1 MNFIRNKILILFV
14 IISFLGVSF
23 DAKSQNVD
31 DYKVD
36 LFYKIFQNLIF
47 VGDDSK
53 MDYVIATYGCSSG
66 YVGKLKSAKPSKVFT
81 GLSFEFIEYNP
92 NSNSFDYDILIVD
105 ESKNGELDK
114 IYSHIL
120 DGAQNQSASVAIFT
134 NNWSNKDK
142 LTFNFV
148 VTQPGN
154 FVNFEYYLENISKF
168 NISVSSDLKKLNGI
182 DINAK
187 KLLVEAKDDLEKI
200 QLDLEKKEIDLENT
214 IKELDEQQE
223 KINIQNEQ
231 IASQQKEIE
240 TKQLEIKKQKSS
252 LQNVIAEMYVAQN
265 KLVQQKNDFA
275 QKETELLQKQEA
287 IIEFQNKINEMQS
300 RFEEQSIIIDQKN
313 AENEEVTKQIE
324 DKKKELGV
332 LTNVIELQRY
342 ALILFSLLLGI
353 IIILAI
359 WIFRNFR
366 KMKSQNI
373 ILEQQKNEIV
383 AQSVELEKAN
393 SELEKLSIVA
403 SKTNNA
409 VSILNK
415 DGDFDWVNSGFTK
428 LYGYTL
434 QLLKNELDIN
444 ISKSILYKGIA
455 DVFNNVVNEKQS
467 FSFEHESKS
476 RNNILMW
483 IHSSITPIMDYDNSV
498 KKVILIDTDISEIK
512 QAEQQIALQNKS
524 IKNSILYASRIQK
537 ATLPATRVLLSYL
550 PDSFVLYLPRDIVSG
565 DFYWSYKIEGKIFF
579 SAADCTGHGVPGAF
593 MSMLGITLL
602 NEIVTKLDYESL
614 IPSIILD
621 NLREKLI
628 HALRQSEQGHSTSD
642 GIDLALCLV
651 EPEKNKLSYSGA
663 QNELIHIRGD
673 KLTDYMADEMPIGVS
688 AKQIYNP
695 FTNTEIDYEKG
706 DLIYMFSDGYV
717 DQFGGPGKRRRKFMI
732 SRLRDLFM
740 EIKEKSADEQK
751 DILLQSHLEWKGKNK
766 QIDDILIMGVRL

>member
-240 TKQLEIKKQKSS
+240 TKQFEIKKQKSS

-455 DVFNNVVNEKQS
+455 DVFNKVVNEKQS

>member
-36 LFYKIFQNLIF
+36 LFYKIFKNLIF
-47 VGDDSK
+47 VGDNSK

-66 YVGKLKSAKPSKVFT
+66 FVGKLKSDKPNKVFT
-81 GLSFEFIEYNP
+81 GLSFNFIEYNP

-168 NISVSSDLKKLNGI
+168 NISVSSDLKKLNGT

-455 DVFNNVVNEKQS
+455 DVFNKVVNEKHS

-695 FTNTEIDYEKG
+695 FTNNEIDYEKG

-717 DQFGGPGKRRRKFMI
+717 DQFGGPGKRKRKFMI